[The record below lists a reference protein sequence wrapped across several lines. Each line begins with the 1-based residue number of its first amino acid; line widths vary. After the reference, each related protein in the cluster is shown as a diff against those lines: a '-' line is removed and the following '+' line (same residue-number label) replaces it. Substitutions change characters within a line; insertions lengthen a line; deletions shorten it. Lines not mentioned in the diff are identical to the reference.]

1 MTPKYRSVNLL
12 AVTAALAAAIL
23 WTLWPAQTV
32 QAIQD
37 SEDFPAPFGLAQGQ
51 TARLTLFNSGET
63 AIVGPEYKFLN
74 GRGEILARS
83 EDRIVILPGHFRSF
97 DFDLPN
103 PPPGTVD
110 LFGRIQ
116 LRVQVTSIGNPND
129 KTLHVSVEVFD
140 NVTGRTSFIVQPPPR
155 PDNQD

>member
-1 MTPKYRSVNLL
+1 MTHTHRSQTFL
-12 AVTAALAAAIL
+12 AVALALTVVIFWIS
-23 WTLWPAQTV
+23 WTSQRV

-37 SEDFPAPFGLAQGQ
+37 SEDFPPPFGLAPGQ

-63 AIVGPEYKFLN
+63 AIVGPEYRFLN
-74 GRGEILARS
+74 SRGDILARS

-97 DFDLPN
+97 DVDLPN

-116 LRVQVTSIGNPND
+116 MRVVVTTIGNAD
-129 KTLHVSVEVFD
+129 TKTLRTSVEVFD
-140 NVTGRTSFIVQPPPR
+140 NDTGKTGFIMQVLP
-155 PDNQD
+155 QD